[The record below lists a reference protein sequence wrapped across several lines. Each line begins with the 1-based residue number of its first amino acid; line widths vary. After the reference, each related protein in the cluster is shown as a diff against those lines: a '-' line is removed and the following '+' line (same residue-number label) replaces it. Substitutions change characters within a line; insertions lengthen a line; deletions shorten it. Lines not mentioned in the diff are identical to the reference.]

1 MTAGTGI
8 GASKEGIHR
17 LAHGLLES
25 IKHHRP
31 DKIVF
36 FGSKLSK
43 KTVDSIRGQHQKDGR
58 GDLPQNEFNLINN
71 VDDFD
76 ECFHTI
82 KKEIEKYQNHDI
94 IIDYT
99 SGTKTMTMS
108 AAICSVLYRKQLSL
122 ISGKRG
128 ENGLVVRGTE
138 EIKTQNL
145 YQVYDELTMEK
156 VKDFFNNYR
165 FHAAKSILE
174 NTVAIENKGAY
185 LKLIKAYEAW
195 DRFDHQGCRELL
207 MDKELEQ
214 IPEIKKT
221 LSKNKEVIGI
231 LTNPNVKHK
240 GSYMVAD
247 LLNNAKRRGTE
258 EKYDDAVARLYRAM
272 ELIAQ
277 SILKEKCDIDTSNVY
292 ISKLS
297 ELTKVSMKK
306 DLDRSKSNNGKIKVG
321 MHLSYSMLRC
331 EGKEIGKK
339 FASDDEL
346 KDLLNKRNNSILA
359 HGSNPISRENYEK
372 LLDKTIEF
380 AMEVFPDLKELM
392 KSARF
397 PSLTPRS

>member
-1 MTAGTGI
+1 MTVGTGI
-8 GASKEGIHR
+8 GASKEGIHS

-25 IKHHRP
+25 IKQHRS

-43 KTVDSIRGQHQKDGR
+43 KTVDSIQEQHQKEGR
-58 GDLPQNEFNLINN
+58 GDLPQNEFVLIER

-82 KKEIEKYQNHDI
+82 KKEIGKYQTHEI

-99 SGTKTMTMS
+99 SGTKTITMS
-108 AAICSVLYRKQLSL
+108 AAICSVLHGKKLSL

-138 EIKTQNL
+138 KIETQNL
-145 YQVYDELTMEK
+145 YQVYDELIMEK
-156 VKDFFNNYR
+156 VKDFFNNHR
-165 FHAAKSILE
+165 FHAAESILKD
-174 NTVAIENKGAY
+174 TVAIKNKGAY

-207 MDKELEQ
+207 MDNELEQ
-214 IPEIKKT
+214 IPEIKKA
-221 LSKNKEVIGI
+221 LSKNKKVIGI
-231 LTNPNVKHK
+231 LTNPKVEQK
-240 GSYMVAD
+240 GRWMVAD

-258 EKYDDAVARLYRAM
+258 QKYDDAVARLYRTI

-277 SILKEKCDIDTSNVY
+277 SILKEKFDIDTSNVD

-297 ELTKVSMKK
+297 MPTKVSMKK
-306 DLDRSKSNNGKIKVG
+306 DLDRNKYNNGKIKVG

-331 EGKEIGKK
+331 EGEEIGKK
-339 FASDDEL
+339 FASDEL

-359 HGSNPISRENYEK
+359 HGLDPISRENYKK
-372 LLDKTIEF
+372 LLDKTMEI
-380 AMEVFPDLKELM
+380 AMGVFPDLEELM
-392 KSARF
+392 KSTRF
-397 PSLTPRS
+397 PRI